1 MATRGKQTGE
11 NLPPPTAQRPQA
23 LIQTHLMTMCWTHK
37 QLEELEDPLVC
48 EDVKC
53 VSCDW
58 VNDRQAVNFVFDE
71 RVHGVKQAATQH
83 GQLQE
88 AQRNTFKKATHVRMF
103 RNLKAVE
110 EPGIW

>member
-1 MATRGKQTGE
+1 
-11 NLPPPTAQRPQA
+11 
-23 LIQTHLMTMCWTHK
+23 MCWTHK

-71 RVHGVKQAATQH
+71 RVNGVKQAATQH
-83 GQLQE
+83 SD
-88 AQRNTFKKATHVRMF
+88 KKT
-103 RNLKAVE
+103 LKNRPSDWHADGGTE
-110 EPGIW
+110 SKGGGGTWHLEIC

>member
-1 MATRGKQTGE
+1 
-11 NLPPPTAQRPQA
+11 
-23 LIQTHLMTMCWTHK
+23 MCWTHK

-71 RVHGVKQAATQH
+71 RVHGVKQAATTTR
-83 GQLQE
+83 
-88 AQRNTFKKATHVRMF
+88 AITRSAKKHIQKTYVRKRMF

>member
-1 MATRGKQTGE
+1 MMMIMK
-11 NLPPPTAQRPQA
+11 
-23 LIQTHLMTMCWTHK
+23 CWTHK

-71 RVHGVKQAATQH
+71 RVNGVKQAATQH
-83 GQLQE
+83 SYE
-88 AQRNTFKKATHVRMF
+88 KH
-103 RNLKAVE
+103 
-110 EPGIW
+110 